1 MTTGSSMQK
10 LRSIFNKS
18 LEAASNLVPAEWA
31 TFAHV
36 AREMA
41 RFRAPNE
48 RERQRSRLTSVMM
61 FSAGAIPSALGATT
75 VQGLSEGAVAAI
87 FGGLL
92 AFFGLLVGFLVTL
105 MLFTGRLGS
114 TAALSIEDLRSYGSR
129 LRYLL
134 ASQSMTLSY
143 AMSSAVLCL
152 VYLVVFFSGA
162 PLLVH
167 SLVLALLG
175 GGVVL
180 SLLRALLLPIQ
191 IFELHDAHLSDELN
205 AKCQENDRRYSK

>member
-1 MTTGSSMQK
+1 MQK

>member
-1 MTTGSSMQK
+1 
-10 LRSIFNKS
+10 
-18 LEAASNLVPAEWA
+18 
-31 TFAHV
+31 
-36 AREMA
+36 
-41 RFRAPNE
+41 
-48 RERQRSRLTSVMM
+48 
-61 FSAGAIPSALGATT
+61 
-75 VQGLSEGAVAAI
+75 
-87 FGGLL
+87 
-92 AFFGLLVGFLVTL
+92 
-105 MLFTGRLGS
+105 
-114 TAALSIEDLRSYGSR
+114 
-129 LRYLL
+129 
-134 ASQSMTLSY
+134 MTLSY